1 MGKIDIFK
9 VDNHIG
15 DRVVIY
21 RNFGNEDIEGI
32 VAEIGDEYVVLIR
45 DNGRKSR
52 VFEDIISGWDTIDSS
67 PSVQEEASAAL
78 PASSEQMPVLEKEE
92 PEEQVIEDHQ
102 PGAIVQA
109 PDALSVQD
117 EEDGGT
123 VAIDEPE
130 VLAGD
135 SSEEKTDSHNDS
147 QETVDTS
154 RKMGFT
160 IVGKI
165 DLSKCGDPRFRKIE
179 EESHSDAKLIGN
191 QDQQEQT
198 VIETISAPN
207 DNQVASETEGTVSIP
222 AEDGPLSST
231 PHESSKDGDSEV
243 SVVDPQRTIDLDYV
257 KSFLKGQLEPL
268 NSTFSVDDDSVI
280 TALENISLDY
290 LNATK
295 VVHEN
300 AHIVGAS
307 KTFCMIEKGDGVAL
321 KCYYSRV
328 ADYNILYQLR
338 NFEYGSSIPVLACT
352 YIQKSTGKEI
362 VTAVCGLRSPKEY
375 IEELIH
381 LVDERNYVFAKLLY
395 DDIRFNSVI
404 IVSDLT
410 RANKTNWRSL
420 GKEFKAVNFSQL
432 ELPMISLDL
441 KESSDSA
448 EKSIFKLTEYTVK
461 RLVDAGNVSGAI
473 EQIDKTI
480 DDNSLSSKY
489 VSNLMLRRAQLYSS
503 IDDTGKAQQAYID
516 LISYNE
522 SVGASKNNLSHL
534 YTELARLLLLSPET
548 QAQAIVNL
556 DKAIFL
562 NPANKVAAALKAQAT
577 TTNEES
583 GDSPDVSFVLETGSN
598 SSVLSKMID
607 IDIQEHR
614 FTDRE
619 ILERNNTAT
628 PEIALRLYE
637 EAIQSMEPER
647 YPKYL
652 EAAKAFSGL
661 KVGSY
666 NLQNYLYVIANYSR
680 LKGNYLCNSVKRLA
694 LSTSIESQD
703 VSIIRR
709 LKDSAQSYYLE
720 TLDLWSSIS
729 GDSFDVENI
738 STNSEA
744 SNDEVLGVVLE
755 ILANYL
761 KLDVAHYYFSNHIA
775 CDYNAIFTSNFS
787 QIFNQCIK
795 SKNAELEKIAYH
807 TVIQIG
813 SYSIQV
819 WNKLSQMKEGTRS
832 MYEKFKYE
840 NSRVHIYELINGILG
855 AQIDTSLSA
864 GPFLKKSFTIHA
876 DSRNSFEKKSASLQS
891 EVLGPHNIA
900 EITEKWESLSI
911 YWSLLSETETETKDK
926 ISEILAVLK
935 PYLSRK
941 DTERTNL
948 LIKAQSIIDYQI
960 QFINDNTTYYGRTFF
975 FPLLNKWRKELKN
988 ILDERIALTNPILD
1002 VKGDPMYILD
1012 EEGKRVLNLVIT
1024 NTGESSA
1031 DGFELSL
1038 DLVAGEHQESI
1049 TISNKEYEIPAGD
1062 RTPVKIDL
1070 TDKAIVGEK
1079 VINVKAWVSPYYLSN
1094 LLPAIEYDFSIESEE
1109 EAFNLTEADILWSD
1123 TRTPDSQLFVG
1134 REEILNRLV
1143 RHYSSIEKHEP
1154 YVLYGLTRTGKSS
1167 ILRYLGETI
1176 NGKSFW
1182 SRDGKSYNIIPIFID
1197 FSQGASFG
1205 KASDFWNYVI
1215 NECVF
1220 PQLEDFSISYE
1231 VFKCNGENPRK
1242 KDFDLLLTDLKG
1254 IGLYPLF
1261 LIDEFSYIRTLI
1273 DKDIINAAFLH
1284 TLRQYSLDGKASFI
1298 YAGTYDVKSL
1308 IKDARYGFTG
1318 AMVTAHDEEIG
1329 KIDPEPAEELM
1340 DAMHNDIVFTDDA
1353 KSRIHELSGDIPY
1366 FIQIICKN
1374 LGFFAVENKRKYIGY
1389 PELEKIVNILTGKEA
1404 QNRGSLVRELPENRF
1419 QNNQYSPL
1427 DPPEV
1432 VVLIS
1437 SIVEKNRGLK
1447 IPRGVSYAELQDMW
1461 GSHGISDFRP
1471 KLASAIG
1478 LLVEKKVLQ
1487 EYQDDGMQVYR
1498 LSVDLFRLWWENHH
1512 KDINR
1517 ELSTIM

>member
-9 VDNHIG
+9 EDNRVG
-15 DRVVIY
+15 DRVIIY

-32 VAEIGDEYVVLIR
+32 VTEIGEDFVVLTR

-52 VFEDIISGWDTIDSS
+52 VFEDIISGWDTIDST
-67 PSVQEEASAAL
+67 PDANEIIPEEAEVNSEQL
-78 PASSEQMPVLEKEE
+78 QTQKDVVPGEEKEVDPAIDIDSHEPVDAIGHNKTEDKESEEEEHVIPVDGSSEV
-92 PEEQVIEDHQ
+92 V
-102 PGAIVQA
+102 
-109 PDALSVQD
+109 
-117 EEDGGT
+117 T
-123 VAIDEPE
+123 
-130 VLAGD
+130 
-135 SSEEKTDSHNDS
+135 DS
-147 QETVDTS
+147 QEEPQETMES
-154 RKMGFT
+154 PRKMGFT

-165 DLSKCGDPRFRKIE
+165 DLSKCGDPRFRKKEMGTSSEISSQNNGTDSGDDSQDGSLATDSQDETVDSKLDGSIISSNGDTPSTFDDVSNSASTNEIE
-179 EESHSDAKLIGN
+179 GVPSREID
-191 QDQQEQT
+191 
-198 VIETISAPN
+198 
-207 DNQVASETEGTVSIP
+207 
-222 AEDGPLSST
+222 
-231 PHESSKDGDSEV
+231 
-243 SVVDPQRTIDLDYV
+243 VDFV
-257 KSFLKGQLEPL
+257 KGFLCGQLEQL
-268 NSTFSVDDDSVI
+268 NSTFSIDDNSVI
-280 TALENISLDY
+280 TLLENISLDF
-290 LNATK
+290 LNATD
-295 VVHEN
+295 VVREN
-300 AHIVGAS
+300 AYIVGAS

-328 ADYNILYQLR
+328 ADYDLLYRLR
-338 NFEYGSSIPVLACT
+338 SFEYGTTVPVLACT

-375 IEELIH
+375 IEDIIH
-381 LVDERNYVFAKLLY
+381 LVDEKNYVFAKLLY
-395 DDIRFNSVI
+395 DDLKFNKV
-404 IVSDLT
+404 LT
-410 RANKTNWRSL
+410 GASMSRANKANWQTL
-420 GKEFKAVNFSQL
+420 GKELRTINFSQL

-441 KESSDSA
+441 KESSDSS
-448 EKSIFKLTEYTVK
+448 EKSIFKLTEYSVK
-461 RLVDAGNVSGAI
+461 RYVDAGNIAGAV

-480 DDNSLSSKY
+480 EENSLSSKY
-489 VSNLMLRRAQLYSS
+489 VSNLLLRKAQLFSS
-503 IDDTGKAQQAYID
+503 VDDTKKAQQAYID

-548 QAQAIVNL
+548 KTQAIEKL
-556 DKAIFL
+556 DKAIQL
-562 NPANKVAAALKAQAT
+562 NPSNKVAAALKAQAT
-577 TTNEES
+577 TKNEEG
-583 GDSPDVSFVLETGSN
+583 GDSPDESIILEIGAN

-619 ILERNNTAT
+619 ILERNNAAT

-637 EAIQSMEPER
+637 EAIQSTEPER

-694 LSTSIESQD
+694 LNTKINDQD
-703 VSIIRR
+703 VTNIRR

-729 GDSFDVENI
+729 GDSFDVDNTT
-738 STNSEA
+738 TNSEA
-744 SNDEVLGVVLE
+744 SNDEILGVVLE

-761 KLDVAHYYFSNHIA
+761 KLDVAHYYLSNHIA
-775 CDYNAIFTSNFS
+775 CDYNSIFGSNFS

-813 SYSIQV
+813 SYSVQV
-819 WNKLSQMKEGTRS
+819 WNKLSRMKEGTGS
-832 MYEKFKYE
+832 MYDKLRYPD
-840 NSRVHIYELINGILG
+840 SRAHIYELINGILKS
-855 AQIDTSLSA
+855 QIDTSLSA
-864 GPFLKKSFTIHA
+864 GPFLKKSFTVHA
-876 DSRNSFEKKSASLQS
+876 ESRSTFEKKSASLQS

-900 EITEKWESLSI
+900 EITEKWESLSA

-941 DTERTNL
+941 DAERTNL
-948 LIKAQSIIDYQI
+948 LITAQGIIDSQI

-988 ILDERIALTNPILD
+988 ILDERIALTYPVLD
-1002 VKGDPMYILD
+1002 VKGDPMYILN
-1012 EEGKRVLNLVIT
+1012 EAGKRVLNLVIA

-1031 DGFELSL
+1031 DGYELSL
-1038 DLVAGEHQESI
+1038 SLSAGDHQENI
-1049 TISNKEYEIPAGD
+1049 AISKKDYEIPAGD
-1062 RTPVKIDL
+1062 RIPVKIDL
-1070 TDKAIVGEK
+1070 TDNPIANQK
-1079 VINVKAWVSPYYLSN
+1079 VINVKADVGAYYLSN
-1094 LLPAIEYDFSIESEE
+1094 LLPAMEYEFSIESEE
-1109 EAFNLTEADILWSD
+1109 EEFTLTEADILWSD

-1154 YVLYGLTRTGKSS
+1154 YILYGLTRTGKSS

-1182 SRDGKSYNIIPIFID
+1182 SRDGLSYNIIPIFID
-1197 FSQGASFG
+1197 FSQGASLG

-1220 PQLEDFSISYE
+1220 PQLDEFSITYE
-1231 VFKCNGENPRK
+1231 LFKCNGDNPRA
-1242 KDFDLLLTDLKG
+1242 KDFGLLLTDLKG

-1273 DKDIINAAFLH
+1273 DKDIVTAAFLH
-1284 TLRQYSLDGKASFI
+1284 SLRQYSLDGKASFI

-1308 IKDARYGFTG
+1308 IKEAKYGFTG
-1318 AMVTAHDEEIG
+1318 ALVTAHDEEIG
-1329 KIDPEPAEELM
+1329 KIDETSAEELM
-1340 DAMHNDIVFTDDA
+1340 DAMHDSIVFTDDA

-1389 PELEKIVNILTGKEA
+1389 PELEKIVNILTGKET
-1404 QNRGSLVRELPENRF
+1404 QTRSSLVRELPENRF

-1432 VVLIS
+1432 GVLIS

-1471 KLASAIG
+1471 KLASSIG
-1478 LLVEKKVLQ
+1478 RLVEKKVLK
-1487 EYQDDGMQVYR
+1487 EYQDDGMQVYK

>member
-9 VDNHIG
+9 VDNRIG

-21 RNFGNEDIEGI
+21 RNFGNEDIEGT
-32 VAEIGDEYVVLIR
+32 VSEIGDDYVVLIR
-45 DNGRKSR
+45 DDGRKSR
-52 VFEDIISGWDTIDSS
+52 VFDDIISGWDTISSSQGNEVEIENNDSAPEPTPEITGDVSSIKQDEAPSYDGEDIDANKSDDKKGQDTIVS
-67 PSVQEEASAAL
+67 PHGSQA
-78 PASSEQMPVLEKEE
+78 
-92 PEEQVIEDHQ
+92 VIEELKT
-102 PGAIVQA
+102 IV
-109 PDALSVQD
+109 DENNNAL
-117 EEDGGT
+117 
-123 VAIDEPE
+123 
-130 VLAGD
+130 
-135 SSEEKTDSHNDS
+135 NDS
-147 QETVDTS
+147 QGRESEADGSSSKVGATN
-154 RKMGFT
+154 
-160 IVGKI
+160 VGKI
-165 DLSKCGDPRFRKIE
+165 DLPEDTPNRIIDE
-179 EESHSDAKLIGN
+179 E
-191 QDQQEQT
+191 
-198 VIETISAPN
+198 
-207 DNQVASETEGTVSIP
+207 
-222 AEDGPLSST
+222 
-231 PHESSKDGDSEV
+231 
-243 SVVDPQRTIDLDYV
+243 YV
-257 KSFLKGQLEPL
+257 KAFLLGQLEPL
-268 NSTFSVDDDSVI
+268 NSSFSVDDDTI
-280 TALENISLDY
+280 INALENISLDY
-290 LNATK
+290 INDTEPVK
-295 VVHEN
+295 EN
-300 AHIVGAS
+300 AFIVGVG

-328 ADYNILYQLR
+328 VDYGLTYRLK
-338 NFEYGSSIPVLACT
+338 NFEYGSTIPVFACS
-352 YIQKSTGKEI
+352 YVQKSSGKEI
-362 VTAVCGLRSPKEY
+362 VTSVCRTRSPKEY
-375 IEELIH
+375 IDDIIVH
-381 LVDERNYVFAKLLY
+381 VDEKNYVFARLLFDELKY
-395 DDIRFNSVI
+395 NNVI
-404 IVSDLT
+404 KVSSLSK
-410 RANKTNWRSL
+410 ANKSNWRL
-420 GKEFKAVNFSQL
+420 LDKEMKSISFSQL
-432 ELPMISLDL
+432 ELPMINMDF
-441 KESSDSA
+441 KESSDSS
-448 EKSIFKLTEYTVK
+448 EKSIFKLTEFSVK
-461 RLVDAGNVSGAI
+461 RLVDAGNITGAV
-473 EQIDKTI
+473 EQIDRTI
-480 DDNSLSSKY
+480 EESSLSSKY
-489 VSNLMLRRAQLYSS
+489 VSNLLLRKAQLYSS
-503 IDDTGKAQQAYID
+503 VDDIEKAQQAYVD

-522 SVGASKNNLSHL
+522 SVGASINNLSHL
-534 YTELARLLLLSPET
+534 YTELARLLLLSPDT
-548 QAQAIVNL
+548 KAQAIEKL
-556 DKAIFL
+556 DKAIQL
-562 NPANKVAAALKAQAT
+562 NPSNKVAAALKTQAT
-577 TTNEES
+577 TKTEDN
-583 GDSPDVSFVLETGSN
+583 GDSPDDSFILEVGSN
-598 SSVLSKMID
+598 TSVLSKMID

-637 EAIQSMEPER
+637 EAIQSTGPEQ

-680 LKGNYLCNSVKRLA
+680 FKGNYLCTAVKRRA
-694 LSTSIESQD
+694 LNTTVNDQD
-703 VSIIRR
+703 VTSIRR

-729 GDSFDVENI
+729 GDSFDVDNT

-744 SNDEVLGVVLE
+744 SNDEILGVVLE

-761 KLDVAHYYFSNHIA
+761 KLDVAHYYLSNHIA
-775 CDYNAIFTSNFS
+775 CDYGAIFGSNFS

-795 SKNAELEKIAYH
+795 SKNSELEKIAYH
-807 TVIQIG
+807 TVLQIG

-819 WNKLSQMKEGTRS
+819 WNKLSRMKDGTGAMYDKLRYAESRS
-832 MYEKFKYE
+832 
-840 NSRVHIYELINGILG
+840 HIYELINGILG
-855 AQIDTSLSA
+855 SQIDTKLSA
-864 GPFLKKSFTIHA
+864 GPFLKKSFTVHS
-876 DSRNSFEKKSASLQS
+876 DSRSTFEKKSSSLQS
-891 EVLGPHNIA
+891 EVLGPHSIA
-900 EITEKWESLSI
+900 EITEKWDALSV

-941 DTERTNL
+941 DAERTNL
-948 LIKAQSIIDYQI
+948 LITAQGIIDSQI

-988 ILDERIALTNPILD
+988 ILDERIALTYPSLD
-1002 VKGDPMYILD
+1002 VKGDPMYILND
-1012 EEGKRVLNLVIT
+1012 AGKRVLNLVIT

-1031 DGFELSL
+1031 DGYELTLTL
-1038 DLVAGEHQESI
+1038 DAGNQQESI
-1049 TISNKEYEIPAGD
+1049 AISKKEYEIPAGD
-1062 RTPVKIDL
+1062 RIPVKIDL
-1070 TDKAIVGEK
+1070 TDNSIVNEK
-1079 VINVKAWVSPYYLSN
+1079 VINIKANVSAYYLSN
-1094 LLPAIEYDFSIESEE
+1094 ILPAVEYSFSVESEE
-1109 EAFNLTEADILWSD
+1109 EEFTLTEAEILWSD

-1176 NGKSFW
+1176 KGKSF
-1182 SRDGKSYNIIPIFID
+1182 STKDSKSYNIIPIFID
-1197 FSQGASFG
+1197 FSQGASLG

-1220 PQLEDFSISYE
+1220 TQLNELSITYD
-1231 VFKCNGENPRK
+1231 VFKCNGINPRA
-1242 KDFDLLLTDLKG
+1242 KDFGLLLTDLKG

-1273 DKDIINAAFLH
+1273 DKDIVTPAFLH
-1284 TLRQYSLDGKASFI
+1284 SLRQYSLDGKASFI
-1298 YAGTYDVKSL
+1298 YAGTYDVKTL
-1308 IKDARYGFTG
+1308 IKDAKYGFTG
-1318 AMVTAHDEEIG
+1318 SMVTAYNEEIG

-1340 DAMHNDIVFTDDA
+1340 DAMREDIVFTEDA

-1389 PELEKIVNILTGKEA
+1389 PELEKIINILTGKDI
-1404 QNRGSLVRELPENRF
+1404 QTKGSLVRELPENRF

-1432 VVLIS
+1432 GVLIS

-1478 LLVEKKVLQ
+1478 LLAEKKILH
-1487 EYQDDGMQVYR
+1487 EYQDDGMQVYK

>member
-1 MGKIDIFK
+1 MGKINIFK
-9 VDNHIG
+9 EDNRIG
-15 DRVVIY
+15 DRVIIY
-21 RNFGNEDIEGI
+21 RNFGNVDIEGI
-32 VAEIGDEYVVLIR
+32 VSEIGEDFVVLTR

-52 VFEDIISGWDTIDSS
+52 VFEDIISGWDTIDST
-67 PSVQEEASAAL
+67 PDKKEITPEEIGVN
-78 PASSEQMPVLEKEE
+78 SEQLQTHKDVVPGEEKVVDPAINIISHEPVDALGHNKTEDKE
-92 PEEQVIEDHQ
+92 PEEKEHEIPVDDSYEVVI
-102 PGAIVQA
+102 
-109 PDALSVQD
+109 
-117 EEDGGT
+117 
-123 VAIDEPE
+123 
-130 VLAGD
+130 
-135 SSEEKTDSHNDS
+135 DS
-147 QETVDTS
+147 QEEPQETIES
-154 RKMGFT
+154 PRKMGFT

-165 DLSKCGDPRFRKIE
+165 DLSKCGDPRYRK
-179 EESHSDAKLIGN
+179 K
-191 QDQQEQT
+191 
-198 VIETISAPN
+198 ETSTSS
-207 DNQVASETEGTVSIP
+207 VVSPLNNEIDSG
-222 AEDGPLSST
+222 ED
-231 PHESSKDGDSEV
+231 SKDGNLETDSADQTVNPKLDDTILSNTDDTPSSSENPSNSNTSVEIEGVSTEV
-243 SVVDPQRTIDLDYV
+243 IDVEYV
-257 KSFLKGQLEPL
+257 KGFLCGQLKQL
-268 NSTFSVDDDSVI
+268 NSTFSVDDNSVI
-280 TALENISLDY
+280 TLLENISLDFM
-290 LNATK
+290 NATD
-295 VVHEN
+295 VVVEN
-300 AHIVGAS
+300 AYIVGAS

-328 ADYNILYQLR
+328 ADYELLYRLKS
-338 NFEYGSSIPVLACT
+338 FEHGTTIPVLACI
-352 YIQKSTGKEI
+352 YIQRSTGKEI
-362 VTAVCGLRSPKEY
+362 ITAVCGLRSPKEY
-375 IEELIH
+375 IEGIIH
-381 LVDERNYVFAKLLY
+381 LLDEKNYVFAKLLY
-395 DDIRFNSVI
+395 DDLKFNKVLACESM
-404 IVSDLT
+404 S
-410 RANKTNWRSL
+410 RANKVNWRTL
-420 GKEFKAVNFSQL
+420 GKELRTINFSQL

-441 KESSDSA
+441 KESSDSS
-448 EKSIFKLTEYTVK
+448 EKSIFKLTEYSVK
-461 RLVDAGNVSGAI
+461 RYVDAGNIAGAV

-480 DDNSLSSKY
+480 EENLLSSKY
-489 VSNLMLRRAQLYSS
+489 VSNLLLRKAQLFSS
-503 IDDTGKAQQAYID
+503 VDDTKQAQQAYMD

-522 SVGASKNNLSHL
+522 SIGASKNNLSHL

-548 QAQAIVNL
+548 KVQAIEKL
-556 DKAIFL
+556 DKAIQL
-562 NPANKVAAALKAQAT
+562 NPSNKVAAALKAQAT
-577 TTNEES
+577 TKNEES
-583 GDSPDVSFVLETGSN
+583 GDSPDESIILEIGSN

-637 EAIQSMEPER
+637 EASQSTEPEQ

-680 LKGNYLCNSVKRLA
+680 LKGNYLCNAVKRRV
-694 LSTSIESQD
+694 LSTKINDQD
-703 VSIIRR
+703 VMSIRR

-729 GDSFDVENI
+729 EDSFDI
-738 STNSEA
+738 DNSPANGE
-744 SNDEVLGVVLE
+744 SSKDEVLSVVLE
-755 ILANYL
+755 VLANYL
-761 KLDVAHYYFSNHIA
+761 KLDVAYYYLSNNVTS
-775 CDYNAIFTSNFS
+775 DYGSIFTSNFS
-787 QIFNQCIK
+787 EIFKQCIK

-813 SYSIQV
+813 SYSLQV
-819 WNKLSQMKEGTRS
+819 WKKLYSMENGTKAL
-832 MYEKFKYE
+832 YGKFDSPDSKL
-840 NSRVHIYELINGILG
+840 HIYGIINDFLDEPIR
-855 AQIDTSLSA
+855 TTLSP
-864 GPFLKKSFTIHA
+864 GVFLQKAFAFHTQ
-876 DSRNSFEKKSASLQS
+876 SRTNFESKSASLQG

-900 EITEKWESLSI
+900 EITDKWESLAM

-926 ISEILAVLK
+926 ITEVLAVLK

-948 LIKAQSIIDYQI
+948 LIKAQGIIDNQI

-1002 VKGDPMYILD
+1002 VKGDPMFILD

-1038 DLVAGEHQESI
+1038 DLVAGGHQESI
-1049 TISNKEYEIPAGD
+1049 TISKKEFEIPAGD

-1094 LLPAIEYDFSIESEE
+1094 LLPAIEYDFSVESEE

-1154 YVLYGLTRTGKSS
+1154 YVLFGLTRTGKSS

-1273 DKDIINAAFLH
+1273 DKDILNAAFLH

-1308 IKDARYGFTG
+1308 IKDAKYGFTG

-1340 DAMHNDIVFTDDA
+1340 DAMQNDIVFTDDA

-1404 QNRGSLVRELPENRF
+1404 QTRGSLVRELPENRF

-1461 GSHGISDFRP
+1461 GSHGISDYRP

>member
-21 RNFGNEDIEGI
+21 RNFGNEDIEGM
-32 VAEIGDEYVVLIR
+32 VSEIGDDYVVLIR

-52 VFEDIISGWDTIDSS
+52 VFDDIISGWDTISS
-67 PSVQEEASAAL
+67 SQENEVEKENNESAPEQTPEITVDVSSIEQEEAPSNDGDIDDRETDDKKDQDITAPTHDSKAIIEELKTFVDESNRAL
-78 PASSEQMPVLEKEE
+78 NNSQGRESESEGSSSK
-92 PEEQVIEDHQ
+92 I
-102 PGAIVQA
+102 
-109 PDALSVQD
+109 
-117 EEDGGT
+117 
-123 VAIDEPE
+123 
-130 VLAGD
+130 
-135 SSEEKTDSHNDS
+135 
-147 QETVDTS
+147 
-154 RKMGFT
+154 GFT

-165 DLSKCGDPRFRKIE
+165 DLPEDTPNRIVDE
-179 EESHSDAKLIGN
+179 E
-191 QDQQEQT
+191 
-198 VIETISAPN
+198 
-207 DNQVASETEGTVSIP
+207 
-222 AEDGPLSST
+222 
-231 PHESSKDGDSEV
+231 
-243 SVVDPQRTIDLDYV
+243 YV
-257 KSFLKGQLEPL
+257 KAFLLGQLEPL
-268 NSTFSVDDDSVI
+268 NSSFSVDDDTVI
-280 TALENISLDY
+280 NALESISLEFIND
-290 LNATK
+290 TEPVK
-295 VVHEN
+295 EN
-300 AHIVGAS
+300 AFIVGAG

-328 ADYNILYQLR
+328 VDYGLTYRLK
-338 NFEYGSSIPVLACT
+338 NFEYGSTIPVFACT
-352 YIQKSTGKEI
+352 YVQKSSGKEI
-362 VTAVCGLRSPKEY
+362 VTSVCRTRSPKEY
-375 IEELIH
+375 IDDIIVH
-381 LVDERNYVFAKLLY
+381 VDEKNYVFARLLF
-395 DDIRFNSVI
+395 DELKFNNVI
-404 IVSDLT
+404 KVSSLSK
-410 RANKTNWRSL
+410 ANKSNWRL
-420 GKEFKAVNFSQL
+420 LNKEMKSISFSQL
-432 ELPMISLDL
+432 ELPMISTDF
-441 KESSDSA
+441 KESSDSS
-448 EKSIFKLTEYTVK
+448 EKSIFKLTEFSVK
-461 RLVDAGNVSGAI
+461 RLVDAGNITGAV

-480 DDNSLSSKY
+480 EDNSLSSKY
-489 VSNLMLRRAQLYSS
+489 VSNLLLRKAQLYSS
-503 IDDTGKAQQAYID
+503 VDDIENAQQAYTD

-522 SVGASKNNLSHL
+522 SVGASMNNLSHL
-534 YTELARLLLLSPET
+534 YTELARLLLLSPDT
-548 QAQAIVNL
+548 KGQAIEKL
-556 DKAIFL
+556 DKAIQL
-562 NPANKVAAALKAQAT
+562 NPSNKVASTLKAQAT
-577 TTNEES
+577 SLNEDDGEKPD
-583 GDSPDVSFVLETGSN
+583 DSILIETPYT
-598 SSVLSKMID
+598 SSILSKMID

-614 FTDRE
+614 FTDSE

-637 EAIQSMEPER
+637 DAIQSTEPEQ

-680 LKGNYLCNSVKRLA
+680 LKGNYLCNAVKRRA
-694 LSTSIESQD
+694 LNTNIKDQD
-703 VSIIRR
+703 VTSIRR

-729 GDSFDVENI
+729 EDSFDIDN
-738 STNSEA
+738 SPANSE
-744 SNDEVLGVVLE
+744 SSKDEVLSVVLE
-755 ILANYL
+755 VLANYL
-761 KLDVAHYYFSNHIA
+761 KLDVAYYYLSNNVTS
-775 CDYNAIFTSNFS
+775 DYSSIFASNFS
-787 QIFNQCIK
+787 EIFKQCIK

-813 SYSIQV
+813 SYSLQV
-819 WNKLSQMKEGTRS
+819 WKKLNSMENGTKALYNKFDSPDSKL
-832 MYEKFKYE
+832 
-840 NSRVHIYELINGILG
+840 HIYSIINGFLDDPIS
-855 AQIDTSLSA
+855 TSLSP
-864 GPFLKKSFTIHA
+864 GIFLQRAFTFHTQ
-876 DSRNSFEKKSASLQS
+876 SRINFESKSASLQG
-891 EVLGPHNIA
+891 EVMGPHNIA
-900 EITEKWESLSI
+900 EITEKWESLAI

-948 LIKAQSIIDYQI
+948 LIKAQGIIDNQI

-988 ILDERIALTNPILD
+988 ILDERIALTNPVLD
-1002 VKGDPMYILD
+1002 VKGDPMFILN
-1012 EEGKRVLNLVIT
+1012 EEGKRVLNLVLT

-1031 DGFELSL
+1031 DGYELSL
-1038 DLVAGEHQESI
+1038 ILMAGGQQESI
-1049 TISNKEYEIPAGD
+1049 SISRKEYEIPAGD
-1062 RTPVKIDL
+1062 RAPVKIDL
-1070 TDKAIVGEK
+1070 TDKAIVEEK

-1094 LLPAIEYDFSIESEE
+1094 LLPAIEYDFSVESEE

-1176 NGKSFW
+1176 NGKSFRT
-1182 SRDGKSYNIIPIFID
+1182 RDGKTYNIIPIFID
-1197 FSQGASFG
+1197 FSQGASLG
-1205 KASDFWNYVI
+1205 KASDFWNYII

-1220 PQLEDFSISYE
+1220 PQLEELSISYE
-1231 VFKCNGENPRK
+1231 VFKCNGDNPRK
-1242 KDFDLLLTDLKG
+1242 KDFDLLMTDLKG

-1273 DKDIINAAFLH
+1273 DKDIVNTAFLH
-1284 TLRQYSLDGKASFI
+1284 SLRQYSLDGKASFI

-1308 IKDARYGFTG
+1308 IKDAKYGFTG

-1329 KIDPEPAEELM
+1329 KIDSEPAEELM
-1340 DAMHNDIVFTDDA
+1340 DAMQNDIVFTSDA

-1389 PELEKIVNILTGKEA
+1389 PELEKIVNILTGKEV

-1432 VVLIS
+1432 GVLIS
-1437 SIVEKNRGLK
+1437 SVVEKNRGLK
-1447 IPRGVSYAELQDMW
+1447 LPRGVSYAELQDMW

-1487 EYQDDGMQVYR
+1487 EYQDDGMQVYK